1 MLNTLSKPKNVV
13 DETDTIGG
21 GSYLLDSDIYDMT
34 IDTAWVGKSKGGAMS
49 VNLVLTSGSKTLRT
63 AIYITS
69 GDAKGNKTTYTD
81 KAGAEHYLPGFSQ
94 VDSMCLLAI
103 SKSITELDTT
113 KKVIKVFDP
122 AVSKEVPTK
131 VDMIM
136 DLLGATVK
144 VGVLK
149 QIVDKTAKND
159 RTGAYEPTGETRE
172 INEIDKFF
180 RSRDGLT
187 TAEIRAGEETA
198 TFHTTWETTY
208 KGVTQN
214 KAKGVS
220 GAANR
225 PQAGMPPQAGKPAPV
240 ASSMFN

>member
-1 MLNTLSKPKNVV
+1 MLNTLSKPTNVV
-13 DETDTIGG
+13 AETDTIGG

-34 IDTAWVGKSKGGAMS
+34 IDTAWVGKSKGGAMN
-49 VNLVLTSGSKTLRT
+49 VNITLKAGNKTLRT
-63 AIYITS
+63 VIYITS
-69 GDAKGNKTTYTD
+69 GDAKGNKTTYLD
-81 KAGAEHYLPGFSQ
+81 KNGAEHYLPGFSQ
-94 VDSMCLLAI
+94 IDSMCLLAI
-103 SKSITELDTT
+103 GKSITELETT

-122 AVSKEVPTK
+122 AVSKEVPTE

-136 DLLGATVK
+136 DLLGTTVK
-144 VGVLK
+144 AGVLK

-198 TFHTTWETTY
+198 TFCKTWETTY
-208 KGVTQN
+208 KGIVQN
-214 KAKGVS
+214 KAKGAGTAS
-220 GAANR
+220 R
-225 PQAGMPPQAGKPAPV
+225 PQAGMPPLAMKPAPA

>member
-1 MLNTLSKPKNVV
+1 MLNTLSKPTNVV
-13 DETDTIGG
+13 SETDTIGG
-21 GSYLLDSDIYDMT
+21 GSYLLDSGIYDMT
-34 IDTAWVGKSKGGAMS
+34 IDTAWVGKSKGGAMN
-49 VNLVLTSGSKTLRT
+49 VNMTLKSGNKTLRSV
-63 AIYITS
+63 IYITS
-69 GDAKGNKTTYTD
+69 GDAKGNKTTYLD

-103 SKSITELDTT
+103 GKSITELETT

-122 AVSKEVPTK
+122 AVSKEVPTE

-136 DLLGATVK
+136 DLLGTTIK

-149 QIVDKTAKND
+149 QVVDKTAKNG
-159 RTGAYEPTGETRE
+159 RTGDYEPTGETRE

-187 TAEIRAGEETA
+187 TAEIRAGEEIA
-198 TFHTTWETTY
+198 TFHATWQATY
-208 KGVTQN
+208 KGIVQN
-214 KAKGVS
+214 KAKGAS

-225 PQAGMPPQAGKPAPV
+225 PQAGMPPPAGKPAPA

>member
-1 MLNTLSKPKNVV
+1 MLNTLAKPTNVV
-13 DETDTIGG
+13 EEKDTLGG

-34 IDTAWVGKSKGGAMS
+34 IDTAWVGKSSGGAMN
-49 VNLVLTSGSKTLRT
+49 VNIVLKSGSKTLRST
-63 AIYITS
+63 IYITS
-69 GDAKGNKTTYTD
+69 GNVKGNKTTYLD
-81 KAGAEHYLPGFSQ
+81 KNGEEHYLPGFSQ
-94 VDSMCLLAI
+94 IDSMCLLAT
-103 SKSITELDTT
+103 SKSITELATT
-113 KKVIKVFDP
+113 KKVIKVYDP
-122 AVSKEVPTK
+122 SVSKEVPTE

-136 DLLGATVK
+136 ELLGTAIK

-187 TAEIRAGEETA
+187 TAEIRAGEPA
-198 TFHTTWETTY
+198 AVFLSTWQNAN
-208 KGVTQN
+208 KGIIQN
-214 KAKGVS
+214 KAKGGTS
-220 GAANR
+220 R
-225 PQAGMPPQAGKPAPV
+225 PTAGMPPAAGAAKPA